1 MSTNLVSRDI
11 FSKYW
16 NILKR
21 NYQDKTH
28 TIEDFNLYYSI
39 FKDFEEKDFINAIK
53 QVLLNNKYF
62 PRIDEIA
69 QYLSHSNDKVPEWFN
84 DDLNTH
90 ITNDEQKE
98 LEKIIKELSE
108 ENYEH

>member
-21 NYQDKTH
+21 NYKDTQH
-28 TIEDFNLYYSI
+28 TKEDYKLYYSI
-39 FKDFEEKDFINAIK
+39 FKDINKEDFINAIK
-53 QVLLNNKYF
+53 QVLLHNKYF

-69 QYLSHSNDKVPEWFN
+69 EYLPKEVPNWFDDK
-84 DDLNTH
+84 NTTQKLTKKEEKEMNE
-90 ITNDEQKE
+90 ILKE
-98 LEKIIKELSE
+98 LGG
-108 ENYEH
+108 